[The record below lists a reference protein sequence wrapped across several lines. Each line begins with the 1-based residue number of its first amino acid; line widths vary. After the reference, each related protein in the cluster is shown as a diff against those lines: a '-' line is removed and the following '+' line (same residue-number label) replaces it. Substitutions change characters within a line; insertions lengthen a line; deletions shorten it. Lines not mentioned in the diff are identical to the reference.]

1 MRKVVN
7 RLRMNQGL
15 TLVEVLVVIAIISII
30 LAVALPNYT
39 ESTSRAQQKMCEA
52 TQKMVEAQL
61 ELYKIENPDKTL
73 PSGSEIA
80 KLVEEK
86 YLKEEPKCPSGG
98 EYTVSGTDL
107 ICDKHSDEND

>member
-7 RLRMNQGL
+7 RIKKDHGL

-39 ESTSRAQQKMCEA
+39 ESTSRAQRKMCEA
-52 TQKMVEAQL
+52 TRKMVEAQL
-61 ELYKIENPDKTL
+61 ELYNIEHPANPL
-73 PSGSEIA
+73 PAGSEIE

-86 YLKEEPKCPSGG
+86 YLKEEPKCPTGVK
-98 EYTVSGTDL
+98 YKVSGTKL
-107 ICDKHSDEND
+107 ICDEHPDDN